1 MSQAKSPN
9 PTGMSQAKG
18 PNPTGM
24 SQRGRHE
31 LRVRL
36 YPVMRVI
43 TFFNHAGG
51 AAKTSTALNVG
62 HALGTLGYKVLL
74 VDADP
79 QANLTR
85 WMGLNVPEGPEA
97 RQETLYAAVMN
108 APEQLRLPRP
118 LRAHGV
124 DVIRSCLDLAEVE
137 PLLPGQVMGQMRLR
151 SAIRQLETAYDF
163 VLIDPPPS
171 LGQLSTLAVLAADYL
186 VVPVP
191 AGNKGLEGLNGV
203 TRMVSTFQQVAV
215 PALRIAL
222 MVPTRV
228 SNTNLS
234 RDSVEML
241 RSAGIAPVSASLSER
256 PSIYP
261 NSQLHGLPVALY
273 DPRNPAVEELQAVS
287 DELLTQLGEDRHVKA
302 QR

>member
-1 MSQAKSPN
+1 M
-9 PTGMSQAKG
+9 
-18 PNPTGM
+18 
-24 SQRGRHE
+24 
-31 LRVRL
+31 
-36 YPVMRVI
+36 
-43 TFFNHAGG
+43 
-51 AAKTSTALNVG
+51 
-62 HALGTLGYKVLL
+62 
-74 VDADP
+74 DADP

-85 WMGLNVPEGPEA
+85 WMGLDAPDGPDA
-97 RQETLYAAVMN
+97 RQETLYAAVLN
-108 APEQLRLPRP
+108 APEQLRLPQP
-118 LRAHGV
+118 LPAHGV

-137 PLLPGQVMGQMRLR
+137 PLLPGQVMGLQRLR

-171 LGQLSTLAVLAADYL
+171 LGQLSTLAVLAADHL

-203 TRMVSTFQQVAV
+203 TRMVSTFQQVSV

-241 RSAGIAPVSASLSER
+241 RSAGIAPVSVPLSER
-256 PSIYP
+256 PSLYP

-273 DPRNPAVEELQAVS
+273 DPRNPAVGEIQTVTEELLQ
-287 DELLTQLGEDRHVKA
+287 QLGEVRHA
-302 QR
+302 QAQH